1 MRAAGENLPHGKRP
15 AKRKEA
21 AGCEFPR
28 HPSLARGALHLFPE
42 LNQSKHIRLR
52 AHLVLVPAR
61 HARCVGERD
70 AATKRG
76 YMAGDRH
83 AKDTPAEIVERL
95 NKTINVGLADAKL
108 KAKLAELGHLPM
120 PMASAEF
127 GKFVAAETEKWGLV
141 VKAAGIK
148 PQ

>member
-1 MRAAGENLPHGKRP
+1 
-15 AKRKEA
+15 
-21 AGCEFPR
+21 
-28 HPSLARGALHLFPE
+28 
-42 LNQSKHIRLR
+42 
-52 AHLVLVPAR
+52 
-61 HARCVGERD
+61 
-70 AATKRG
+70 
-76 YMAGDRH
+76 MAGDRH

-120 PMASAEF
+120 PMTSAEF